1 MLRTIDGFLQ
11 YYQLVYLRRP
21 SPSFVLKKL
30 SDWLI
35 TLLQTG
41 LSSRTVIRIKMLKKY
56 LTKAFLILTVV
67 HSLLDVGAVTPSP
80 RRESDAGILKF

>member
-1 MLRTIDGFLQ
+1 
-11 YYQLVYLRRP
+11 
-21 SPSFVLKKL
+21 
-30 SDWLI
+30 
-35 TLLQTG
+35 
-41 LSSRTVIRIKMLKKY
+41 MLKKY